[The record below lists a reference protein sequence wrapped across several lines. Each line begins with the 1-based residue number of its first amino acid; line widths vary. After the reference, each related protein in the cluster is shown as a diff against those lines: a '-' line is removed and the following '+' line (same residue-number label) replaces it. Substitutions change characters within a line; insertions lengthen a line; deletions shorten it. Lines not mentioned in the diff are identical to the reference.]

1 MDEIEI
7 EMKQLVQNYGLEI
20 LLEERRME
28 GLFAD
33 FFPKEKKLRK
43 AVRTALDVGAGRMFF
58 ELAKSAEKD
67 SAERLAAIRKKL
79 VDEAWLSEAAA
90 DSVCRVFL
98 AAIGKDAYIAG
109 EINASASETAKP
121 KQERTKAHDSIS
133 ALKNSFAQTAYDGE
147 TDYGSVYRLAL
158 NWLDD
163 EKKRNV
169 ISVSAQIDSMVKNG
183 TDAASG
189 QMKVIYAALVKKL
202 AEEENEDYRKLLKQ
216 CAVRYAGLVDP
227 PVPFYWNVSPI
238 PPQSLTK
245 GRISYYV
252 SNAVTQSFSVY
263 YGARSGRMEDII
275 AFLREAE
282 ETRISGLVMD
292 FFSKVKG
299 YEA

>member
-1 MDEIEI
+1 
-7 EMKQLVQNYGLEI
+7 
-20 LLEERRME
+20 
-28 GLFAD
+28 
-33 FFPKEKKLRK
+33 
-43 AVRTALDVGAGRMFF
+43 MFF

-227 PVPFYWNVSPI
+227 PI